1 MSADLERRAR
11 LGNHSGSE
19 LTRNSKG
26 HAVIDCAECGFA
38 HLWPKPTAEELADY
52 YARSFYETHGAP
64 DWAQKEEAEQPY
76 WELEYADR
84 LAAFAEILQ
93 KPAGKL
99 LDVGCGGGWFLAW
112 AKARGWDVL
121 GIEPSRSMWERAASR
136 ATVLLGTFPGVDV
149 SAHAPFDAVHVK
161 LVMEHVS
168 EPLEVL
174 TAVRKVL
181 RPGGVVVVQVPN
193 DFNPA
198 QLAAQKLLQKDA
210 WWVVHPVH
218 VNYFNFESLE
228 RTLRRCGFEPRVR
241 EATFPMEWF
250 LLQGI
255 DYIGRD
261 EIGRKCHGQRME
273 LEKNLEA
280 SGLTHIR
287 RGFSRWLALQGIGR
301 EAIVY
306 AVKA

>member
-1 MSADLERRAR
+1 VE
-11 LGNHSGSE
+11 LGQHTGPE
-19 LTRNSKG
+19 LVQNSKG
-26 HAVIDCAECGFA
+26 HAVIDCRECGFA

-64 DWAQKEEAEQPY
+64 DWAEKEEAEQPY
-76 WELEYADR
+76 WDLEYADR
-84 LAAFAEILQ
+84 LTAFSEILQ
-93 KPAGKL
+93 KPTGKL
-99 LDVGCGGGWFLAW
+99 LDVGCGGGWFLSY
-112 AKARGWDVL
+112 AKAHGWEVL
-121 GIEPSRSMWERAASR
+121 GIEPSQSMWKRAASR
-136 ATVLLGTFPGVDV
+136 ALVLLGTFPGVDV
-149 SAHAPFDAVHVK
+149 SGHAPFDVAHVK

-174 TAVRKVL
+174 AAVREVL
-181 RPGGVVVVQVPN
+181 RPGGIVAVQVPN
-193 DFNPA
+193 DFNPV
-198 QLAAQKLLQKDA
+198 QLAAQKLLNKDS

-228 RTLRRCGFEPRVR
+228 KTLRRCGFEPRVR

-261 EIGRKCHGQRME
+261 DIGRKCHAQRMA

-280 SGLTHIR
+280 AGLTQVR
-287 RGFSRWLALQGIGR
+287 RGFSRWLASQGIGR

-306 AVKA
+306 AVRSS